1 MDANIDIMAS
11 VELEQSLGSC
21 GVFGVLRCYDTLM
34 EGKKWATMR
43 WSVFGRHKNDYIR
56 RYSFCFPTLARS
68 PDSFRLPKVLFD
80 GSLAV
85 VSF

>member
-34 EGKKWATMR
+34 EGEKWATIR
-43 WSVFGRHKNDYIR
+43 WLVFEETQGGLHTEVQ
-56 RYSFCFPTLARS
+56 FLFPDDEVAQQL
-68 PDSFRLPKVLFD
+68 
-80 GSLAV
+80 SLT
-85 VSF
+85 